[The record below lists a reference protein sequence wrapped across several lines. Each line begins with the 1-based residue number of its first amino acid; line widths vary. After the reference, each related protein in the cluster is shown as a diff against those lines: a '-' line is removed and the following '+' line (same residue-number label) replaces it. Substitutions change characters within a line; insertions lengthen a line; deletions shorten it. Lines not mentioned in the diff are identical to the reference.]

1 MNIWAMQGSREQTPA
16 PTGQS
21 FRVLRW
27 QRTVNEVH
35 LLVRPGVE
43 EKIRGEG
50 TRWHFHSAME
60 LTWFERGSGVRFVG
74 DHIGSFV
81 AEDLVLLGPGV
92 PHYWHVSG
100 ESRGVSLQ
108 WDFPSAHP
116 FWSFPEARLV
126 AGLFRD
132 AARGV
137 RITGGAA
144 QSVRDGI
151 LRVVSD
157 DGVGRLGELLRIFGC
172 LSGGASGERS
182 LLSGNAFELQDVAGR
197 QRLMGE
203 AVRYLLANFRNPVRL
218 ERLLEITGMSKSTFS
233 RQFLKHSGKTFQD
246 FLLSLRIQAA
256 CRELK
261 ETRRPV
267 LDVAVDCGFS
277 ELSFFNRCFR
287 RAHGCTPT
295 QFRSRKPSGSR
306 PPQSPKGP

>member
-1 MNIWAMQGSREQTPA
+1 M
-16 PTGQS
+16 
-21 FRVLRW
+21 
-27 QRTVNEVH
+27 NEVH
-35 LLVRPGVE
+35 LLVRPGLE

-92 PHYWHVSG
+92 PHYWHVAG

-108 WDFPSAHP
+108 WDFPATHP
-116 FWSFPEARLV
+116 FWLFPESRLV
-126 AGLFRD
+126 GGLFRD

-137 RITGGAA
+137 LIKGAA
-144 QSVRDGI
+144 AHAVRDSI

-157 DGVGRLGELLRIFGC
+157 EGVGRLGELLRIFGQ
-172 LSGGASGERS
+172 LSGAAPAEMSP
-182 LLSGNAFELQDVAGR
+182 LSGNAFELQDVAGR

-218 ERLLEITGMSKSTFS
+218 ERLLKITGMSKSTFS

-246 FLLSLRIQAA
+246 FLLSLRMQAA
-256 CRELK
+256 CRELR

-287 RAHGCTPT
+287 RTQGCTPT
-295 QFRSRKPSGSR
+295 QFRGRKPPDSKS
-306 PPQSPKGP
+306 PDSKTELWPQVT